1 MTKTVRITE
10 GQATREPVLAIARA
24 MAARDRGDIV
34 ECPWW
39 FTYIAM
45 SQEKWRRGD
54 KAAEVVNERI
64 QEALR

>member
-1 MTKTVRITE
+1 MNKTVRITE

-39 FTYIAM
+39 FTYMAM
-45 SQEKWRRGD
+45 SRDKWRRGD
-54 KAAEVVNERI
+54 RSAEAVYEKI

>member
-1 MTKTVRITE
+1 MSKTVRITE

-39 FTYIAM
+39 FTFMAM

-54 KAAEVVNERI
+54 KRAEAVNERV
-64 QEALR
+64 QEVLE